1 MNWFEAARERF
12 AGPGEFPLI
21 DDEEIVEE
29 KAVSDHWP
37 SFFEGS
43 ERDVDR
49 LRQEA
54 LTVDH
59 LDLPVRFVYLN
70 IFYRLAHYPGEQ
82 VAVVVEDQNSA
93 AVHRDDFEHDLE
105 ALVRLV
111 DVEQCTDPRQI
122 RWEIVNACAIQAWDR
137 AERLHVRLEELAQ
150 EEPAK
155 ALAMRARFEIQAVFT
170 ARWEMP
176 DVGLNWWAPIPDKK
190 WESLFSLLLCNGAF
204 DDGPEGELSVEELSR
219 LEDAAHHLTRAVR
232 HKPDVELVDLFL
244 LLRCHSALGRPRD
257 AAADCETLLK
267 RRDEFD
273 DQIRDIWVSRLYALA
288 VGSYESGGQI
298 DRAITASD
306 RWLKEFPN
314 QADIHQCRARLFG
327 QQGDLD
333 SAHDSLQKEVAS
345 DPPRGENP
353 AVSIA
358 LRFGEL
364 YGAPDAQWKRFR
376 RNLDPSEA
384 GLVRSLVH
392 VQWPASVRLDE
403 SNFEDWIDGCC
414 LLLKHAPDNP
424 GLAAFPFGRIVEN
437 LLRTRV
443 FERFRATLG
452 AGDLSRIRSGPEKD
466 PVTSYVR
473 NGYITLEQMLNE
485 IRCYREPRS
494 PAGRSFREWLNRE
507 KSAGLLQ
514 RIELERLGDM
524 NNRVKH
530 KREPALTW
538 KDAEDMARLSREVLD
553 VILSM

>member
-1 MNWFEAARERF
+1 M
-12 AGPGEFPLI
+12 GIG
-21 DDEEIVEE
+21 
-29 KAVSDHWP
+29 
-37 SFFEGS
+37 
-43 ERDVDR
+43 RDADR

-54 LTVDH
+54 LRVDH

-70 IFYRLAHYPGEQ
+70 LFYRLAHYPAEQ
-82 VAVVVEDQNSA
+82 VAAVVEDQDSA
-93 AVHRDDFEHDLE
+93 AAYRDEFEHDLE
-105 ALVRLV
+105 VLVRLV
-111 DVEQCTDPRQI
+111 DVEQCADPRQI
-122 RWEIVNACAIQAWDR
+122 RWEIVNACAIRAWDR
-137 AERLHVRLEELAQ
+137 AERLYVRLQELAQ

-155 ALAMRARFEIQAVFT
+155 ALARRARFEIQAVFT
-170 ARWEMP
+170 ARWELP

-190 WESLFSLLLCNGAF
+190 WESLLGLLLCSGAF
-204 DDGPEGELSVEELSR
+204 EDGPEGALSVEELSR
-219 LEDAAHHLTRAVR
+219 LEDAAHHLTKAVR
-232 HKPDVELVDLFL
+232 LRPDVELVNLFL

-273 DQIRDIWVSRLYALA
+273 DQIRDIWVWRLYALA
-288 VGSYESGGQI
+288 VESYELGDQV
-298 DRAITASD
+298 DRAIAASD
-306 RWLKEFPN
+306 RWLREFPN

-392 VQWPASVRLDE
+392 VHWPTSVRLE
-403 SNFEDWIDGCC
+403 GSNFEDWIDACC
-414 LLLKHAPDNP
+414 LLLKHTPDNP

-437 LLRTRV
+437 LLRARV
-443 FERFRATLG
+443 FERFRATLRQE
-452 AGDLSRIRSGPEKD
+452 DLSRIRSGPEKD
-466 PVTSYVR
+466 PLTTYVK
-473 NGYITLEQMLNE
+473 NGDRGVITLDQMLNE
-485 IRCYREPRS
+485 IRYREPRS
-494 PAGRSFREWLNRE
+494 LAGRSFREWLGHE
-507 KSAGLLQ
+507 KSTGLLQ
-514 RIELERLGDM
+514 MIDLKRLGDI
-524 NNRVKH
+524 NNRAKH
-530 KREPALTW
+530 KREPELTW

-553 VILSM
+553 VILLM